1 MRTGRVA
8 LSRMR
13 RQDAGF
19 TLMEL
24 LIVMLIIGILMM
36 MAVPRFV
43 SAIQNAREAVLKE
56 DLHVMRTAIDSYTM
70 DKQKAPQS
78 LTDLTTDGYLREVP
92 VDPMTR
98 SKDTWTTETSSDLS
112 SVDQTE
118 PGIVD
123 VHSGSSETGSDDQP
137 YSTW

>member
-56 DLHVMRTAIDSYTM
+56 TCT
-70 DKQKAPQS
+70 
-78 LTDLTTDGYLREVP
+78 
-92 VDPMTR
+92 
-98 SKDTWTTETSSDLS
+98 
-112 SVDQTE
+112 
-118 PGIVD
+118 
-123 VHSGSSETGSDDQP
+123 
-137 YSTW
+137 